1 MERRKAIK
9 AIAAAAGVI
18 CARPGILAL
27 GQDQTPVEK
36 SSFALP
42 IRGIANRRGRLV
54 QPIQLTIA
62 HAGTNA
68 RLVVRAD
75 HHEVERRV
83 LSSGTH
89 TFKVYIDPVETA
101 RKVLIEYEIAGR
113 SDSAEVRVEP
123 VRKVQIFIL
132 PHSHHDLGYTALQK
146 DVEEKQM
153 ANISKGIELA
163 RQTAS
168 YPHGARFVWNLEVLW
183 GADLFMRTKTKRER
197 EELISAVKKGWIGL
211 NGMYANEL
219 TGLCRPEELVQLFR
233 YSTELGNQC
242 GTHVDSAMISD
253 VPGYT
258 WGTVSAMAQAG
269 IRYFSAAPNFFDRIG
284 TFMVEWQDK
293 PFWWVSPSGNERVLV
308 WVPWTGYAMSH
319 IMKLDAKWVNKYQ
332 ARLDEISFPYQISY
346 IRWSGH
352 GDNAIPDPHICEFV
366 KHWNEEYEWPRFS
379 ISTTSDAFAA
389 FEKQHGH
396 QLPEFKGDL
405 TPYWEDGAGSSAL
418 ETRMN
423 RGAGERLAQAAILST
438 IVAPQAYKAADFN
451 AAWRNVLLYSEHTW
465 GAWNSVSDSENPFVA
480 KQWQVK
486 RQFAVDAE
494 NESKRLLDGVLA
506 AYATERDGSNI
517 DVHNTCSW
525 SRTDVVL
532 ISQEQSQGKDH
543 VKNELGT
550 SVPSQRLS
558 TGELAFL
565 AENVPALGTASFHLS
580 AEAPHVP
587 EKPVTV
593 LDGVLDNGVV
603 CAKVDSK
610 NGDIV
615 ELRSTRNAH
624 NFVDTG
630 SDEALNKYL
639 YLEGSDTSKVST
651 SGPVTITIEEPGPLV
666 ATIRIESSAP
676 GCVNLVRRVRLK
688 AHVDWI
694 ELSNTVNKK
703 RAPLN
708 PNPGKDG
715 PGGEFAQRGS
725 KESVQ
730 FAFPFAVENGQIRID
745 VPLAVMRPEIDQLP
759 GSCKNW
765 LPVGRWI
772 DVANAEYGVTCAT
785 LDAPLVEIG
794 SLSATMLGSQTHPE
808 IWRKRIEP
816 TQKFYSWV
824 INNHWGTNYRAYQDG
839 LIEFRYALRPHATY
853 DPAAASRFAI
863 GLSQPLV
870 SSAWG
875 RRSPMA
881 LKLRID
887 QEDVLL
893 QESKR
898 SADGR
903 AWIVRFFGAAG
914 ENRKASLTW
923 TDGTP
928 IEVWRSDLREQSLE
942 RLGTQVEVPAWEL
955 VTLRIETLNAPAG
968 PQSTSNPAETAP
980 AYTTA
985 DTSRSDRT
993 KHLDN

>member
-1 MERRKAIK
+1 VFSLGTCFSRIDDTTGRSRSFPLKGNFLSSMERRKVIK
-9 AIAAAAGVI
+9 GIAAAAGII
-18 CARPGILAL
+18 CARPLILAR
-27 GQDQTPVEK
+27 GQDQTSTEK
-36 SSFALP
+36 PSFAVP
-42 IRGIANRRGRLV
+42 IRGIANKGGRLV

-62 HAGTNA
+62 HSGTEA
-68 RLVVRAD
+68 TLVVRAD
-75 HHEVERRV
+75 HQEVERRV

-89 TFKVYIDPVETA
+89 TFNVYVDPVETA
-101 RKVLIEYEIAGR
+101 RQVLIEYEIAGK

-123 VRKVQIFIL
+123 VRKIQIFIL
-132 PHSHHDLGYTALQK
+132 PHSHHDLGYTDLQNN
-146 DVEEKQM
+146 VEAKQV

-163 RQTAS
+163 RNTAN
-168 YPHGARFVWNLEVLW
+168 YPPGARFVWNLEVLW
-183 GADLFMRTKTKRER
+183 GADLFMRTKTEPER

-219 TGLCRPEELVQLFR
+219 TGLCRPEELLQLFR

-242 GTHVDSAMISD
+242 GVHVDSAMISD

-293 PFWWVSPSGNERVLV
+293 PFWWVSPSGKERVLV

-319 IMKLDAKWVNKYQ
+319 IMKLDPQWINKYQ
-332 ARLDEISFPYQISY
+332 ARLDEIGFPYQISY

-352 GDNAIPDPHICEFV
+352 GDNAIPDPDICEFV
-366 KHWNEEYEWPRFS
+366 KQWNEEYEWPRFS

-396 QLPEFKGDL
+396 LLPEFKGDL

-423 RGAGERLAQAAILST
+423 RGAAERLAQAATLSSIL
-438 IVAPQAYKAADFN
+438 APQAYKEAEFN

-465 GAWNSVSDSENPFVA
+465 GAWNSVSDSENPFVTQ
-480 KQWQVK
+480 QWQVK

-494 NESKRLLDGVLA
+494 NESKGLLDGVLD
-506 AYATERDGSNI
+506 AYASESDSPSV

-525 SRTDVVL
+525 PRTEVVL
-532 ISQEQSQGKDH
+532 ISKERSLGKDH
-543 VKNELGT
+543 VKNEHGT

-565 AENVPALGTASFHLS
+565 AENVPALGSASFHLS
-580 AEAPHVP
+580 AGAPHVP
-587 EKPVTV
+587 AKRVTV
-593 LDGVLDNGVV
+593 LDGVLENGVV
-603 CAKVDSK
+603 RAKVDST
-610 NGDIV
+610 NGNIV
-615 ELRSTRNAH
+615 ELMSKRSARNL
-624 NFVDTG
+624 VDTSQG
-630 SDEALNKYL
+630 EAVNQYL
-639 YLEGSDTSKVST
+639 FLEGKDTSKVST
-651 SGPVTITIEEPGPLV
+651 SGPVRIAIEEPGPLV
-666 ATIRIESSAP
+666 AAIRIESSAP

-688 AHVDWI
+688 AYEDWI
-694 ELSNTVNKK
+694 EIFNTVNKK

-708 PNPGKDG
+708 PHPGEQG
-715 PGGEFAQRGS
+715 QGGDFAQHGS
-725 KESVQ
+725 KESMQ
-730 FAFPFAVENGQIRID
+730 FAFPFALENGEIHID

-765 LPVGRWI
+765 LPVGRWV

-808 IWRKRIEP
+808 IWRKHIEP

-839 LIEFRYALRPHATY
+839 LIEFRYALRPHGGY
-853 DPAAASRFAI
+853 EPAAASRFAI
-863 GLSQPLV
+863 GMSQPLV
-870 SSAWG
+870 SSARG
-875 RRSPMA
+875 QRSRTA

-893 QESKR
+893 QECKR
-898 SADGR
+898 SADGS
-903 AWIVRFFGAAG
+903 AWIARLFGAAG
-914 ENRKASLTW
+914 EDRKATLTW
-923 TDGTP
+923 TDDTP
-928 IEVWRSDLREQSLE
+928 IKVWRSDLREQPLE
-942 RLGTQVEVPAWEL
+942 LLGTQVVVPAWEL
-955 VTLRIETLNAPAG
+955 VTLRIEALNA
-968 PQSTSNPAETAP
+968 
-980 AYTTA
+980 
-985 DTSRSDRT
+985 
-993 KHLDN
+993 